1 MKKSILFLFA
11 VCLVI
16 GNPLDAQINRLL
28 NKVTKSVT
36 ADKKPATSAQSE
48 NTSKEPEPK
57 SACDNPELI
66 VDLGGKLKLMYSE
79 INISLSDDGSILLK
93 DRTSSDYYIVKN
105 GTPEGPIKEGDPRLA
120 AFETVKENN
129 SNSTPT
135 WSHNEY
141 ITKTGEKYTINFG
154 GKSYGPYA
162 EIQQFKVTKSKE
174 KFAAIVVQTVA
185 YSQDR
190 VKQMEAAMKNAKT
203 DQEKMDLSMKFSQ
216 EMAQN
221 MQKAGGAEGILPK
234 LITNIPGAKLD
245 LIQSRGNLNNSIKYD
260 DILIPTYD
268 KIIDLSGKELLTI
281 KPEAGASEKLFL
293 NSSNTKY
300 AYYNYGTLTFGDG
313 TSLPDL
319 FNAHLIKSNG
329 AVSIAYMYYSP
340 KSNAIMQ
347 CKIPF

>member
-1 MKKSILFLFA
+1 
-11 VCLVI
+11 
-16 GNPLDAQINRLL
+16 
-28 NKVTKSVT
+28 
-36 ADKKPATSAQSE
+36 
-48 NTSKEPEPK
+48 
-57 SACDNPELI
+57 
-66 VDLGGKLKLMYSE
+66 
-79 INISLSDDGSILLK
+79 
-93 DRTSSDYYIVKN
+93 
-105 GTPEGPIKEGDPRLA
+105 
-120 AFETVKENN
+120 
-129 SNSTPT
+129 
-135 WSHNEY
+135 
-141 ITKTGEKYTINFG
+141 
-154 GKSYGPYA
+154 
-162 EIQQFKVTKSKE
+162 
-174 KFAAIVVQTVA
+174 
-185 YSQDR
+185 
-190 VKQMEAAMKNAKT
+190 MEAAMKNAKT